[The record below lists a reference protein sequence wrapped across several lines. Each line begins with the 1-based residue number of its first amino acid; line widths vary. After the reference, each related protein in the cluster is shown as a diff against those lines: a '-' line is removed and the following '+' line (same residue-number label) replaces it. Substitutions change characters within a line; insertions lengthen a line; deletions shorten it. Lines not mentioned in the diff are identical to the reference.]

1 MSATIYSK
9 HRRLREGLMWE
20 TDSPPPIGW
29 RPIIEVTVGIL
40 ILLSLYGW
48 VGYRDATD
56 ALEDEKRQSTILDA
70 NLAACM
76 NGGAVYDKASDTAHF
91 CGKVTSVKL
100 GVKNLPFAP

>member
-9 HRRLREGLMWE
+9 HRRLREGLLWE

-40 ILLSLYGW
+40 VLLSLYGW

-56 ALEDEKRQSTILDA
+56 ALEDEKRQSMILA
-70 NLAACM
+70 SNLAACM
-76 NGGAVYDKASDTAHF
+76 NGGAVYDRASDTAHF
-91 CGKVTSVKL
+91 CGRVTSVKL
-100 GVKNLPFAP
+100 GFKNLPKSR

>member
-9 HRRLREGLMWE
+9 HRRLREGLLWE

-56 ALEDEKRQSTILDA
+56 ALEDEKRQSMILA
-70 NLAACM
+70 SNLAACM
-76 NGGAVYDKASDTAHF
+76 NGGAVYDKATDTAHF

-100 GVKNLPFAP
+100 GFKNLPFAP

>member
-1 MSATIYSK
+1 MTSAIYSK

-29 RPIIEVTVGIL
+29 RPIIEVVVGIL
-40 ILLSLYGW
+40 VLLSLYGW

-56 ALEDEKRQSTILDA
+56 ALEDEKYQSMILA
-70 NLAACM
+70 SNLAACM

-91 CGKVTSVKL
+91 CGRVTSVKL
-100 GVKNLPFAP
+100 GFKNLPKSR

>member
-9 HRRLREGLMWE
+9 HRRLREGLLWE
-20 TDSPPPIGW
+20 TDRPPPIGW
-29 RPIIEVTVGIL
+29 RPVIEVTVGIL

-56 ALEDEKRQSTILDA
+56 ALEDEKRQSMILA
-70 NLAACM
+70 SNLAACM

>member
-1 MSATIYSK
+1 MSATVYSK
-9 HRRLREGLMWE
+9 HRRLREGLLWE
-20 TDSPPPIGW
+20 TDRPPPIGW
-29 RPIIEVTVGIL
+29 RPVIEVTVGIL

-56 ALEDEKRQSTILDA
+56 ALEDEKRQSMILA
-70 NLAACM
+70 SNLAACM

>member
-9 HRRLREGLMWE
+9 HRRLREGLLWE

-29 RPIIEVTVGIL
+29 RPVIEVTVGIL

-56 ALEDEKRQSTILDA
+56 ALEDEKRQSMILA
-70 NLAACM
+70 SNLASCM

-91 CGKVTSVKL
+91 CGKVVSVKL
-100 GVKNLPFAP
+100 GSKNLPFAP

>member
-1 MSATIYSK
+1 
-9 HRRLREGLMWE
+9 MWE

-48 VGYRDATD
+48 VGYRDTTD
-56 ALEDEKRQSTILDA
+56 ALEDEKRQSMILA
-70 NLAACM
+70 SNLAACM

-91 CGKVTSVKL
+91 CGKVTSVKM

>member
-9 HRRLREGLMWE
+9 HCRLREGLLWE
-20 TDSPPPIGW
+20 TDRPPPIGW
-29 RPIIEVTVGIL
+29 RPIIEVVVGIL
-40 ILLSLYGW
+40 ILHCLYGW

-56 ALEDEKRQSTILDA
+56 ALEDEKRQSMILA
-70 NLAACM
+70 SNLAACM

-91 CGKVTSVKL
+91 CGKVVSVKL

>member
-1 MSATIYSK
+1 MSATVYSK
-9 HRRLREGLMWE
+9 HRRLREGLLWE
-20 TDSPPPIGW
+20 TDRPPPIGW
-29 RPIIEVTVGIL
+29 RPVIEVTVGIL

-56 ALEDEKRQSTILDA
+56 ALEAEKRQSMIVAA

-100 GVKNLPFAP
+100 GFKNLPFAP

>member
-29 RPIIEVTVGIL
+29 RPIVEVTVGIL

-56 ALEDEKRQSTILDA
+56 ALEDEKRQSMILA
-70 NLAACM
+70 SNLAACM
-76 NGGAVYDKASDTAHF
+76 NGGAVYDKATDTAHF

>member
-9 HRRLREGLMWE
+9 HRRLREGLLWE
-20 TDSPPPIGW
+20 TDRPPPIGW

-56 ALEDEKRQSTILDA
+56 ALEDEKRQSMILA
-70 NLAACM
+70 SNLAACM

-100 GVKNLPFAP
+100 GFKNLPFAP

>member
-9 HRRLREGLMWE
+9 HRRLREGLLWE
-20 TDSPPPIGW
+20 TDRPPPIGW
-29 RPIIEVTVGIL
+29 RPVIEVTVGIL
-40 ILLSLYGW
+40 VLLSLYGW

-56 ALEDEKRQSTILDA
+56 ALEDEKRQSTILA
-70 NLAACM
+70 SNLAACM

>member
-9 HRRLREGLMWE
+9 HCRLREGLLWE
-20 TDSPPPIGW
+20 TDRPPPIGW
-29 RPIIEVTVGIL
+29 RPVIEVTVGIL

-56 ALEDEKRQSTILDA
+56 ALEDEKRQSMILA
-70 NLAACM
+70 SNLAACM

-100 GVKNLPFAP
+100 GFKNLPFAP